1 MRIKTRREVIARG
14 KQRKRTRRDQ
24 RKAEEVLDHM
34 RRRVAAGTH
43 QSNRN
48 KVKNDQRREQL

>member
-24 RKAEEVLDHM
+24 RKAEDVLDYM

-48 KVKNDQRREQL
+48 